1 MSAISIIIPIY
12 NMQHLIRRC
21 LDSVLTQRYTDF
33 ELLLIDDG
41 STDNSLAI
49 CKEYQQKDT
58 RIKVYH
64 KTNGGVSDAR
74 NYGLDRAHGKYTI
87 FVDPDDWVDAEGLDS
102 LYHTA
107 ELTGADMTIC
117 DFYSEDEYVCKLIRQ
132 QPKSLDRVNVLEE
145 LFQDIRGFA
154 VNKLIRT
161 ELYNLYNLKYPKNIY
176 CCEDQYLIAELLLH
190 PIKIAYVS
198 VAYYHY
204 MYNPK
209 SLTRYYDQQTYL
221 MDVRVLKM
229 FDSLL
234 RNTSAYPYAHAN
246 KLQAIFTRAF
256 WNGRYY
262 YSSAQFKQLFY
273 HYRSYV
279 FSANEPIVVKIAMF
293 LACLGGYQIAIKV
306 VFIMFNVKR
315 IFKKILNK
323 LDKNNGNS

>member
-1 MSAISIIIPIY
+1 MPAISIIVPIY
-12 NMQHLIRRC
+12 NMERLMRRC
-21 LDSVLTQRYTDF
+21 IDSLLAQSFKDF

-41 STDNSLAI
+41 SKDASWSI
-49 CKEYQQKDT
+49 CQEYAEKDP
-58 RIKVYH
+58 RVFIYH
-64 KTNGGVSDAR
+64 KENGGLSDAR
-74 NYGLDRAHGKYTI
+74 NFGLQHAHGKYTI
-87 FVDPDDWVDAEGLDS
+87 FVDPDDWVDAEGMES
-102 LYHTA
+102 LYQTA

-117 DFYSEDEYVCKLIRQ
+117 DFYSEDEYVSKLIRQ

-145 LFQDIRGFA
+145 LFQDIRGFTW
-154 VNKLIRT
+154 NKLIRT

-176 CCEDQYLIAELLLH
+176 GCEDQYLMAELLLH

-273 HYRSYV
+273 HYRSFV
-279 FSANEPIVVKIAMF
+279 FSANEIIVVKFAMF

-315 IFKKILNK
+315 ILKKNIK
-323 LDKNNGNS
+323 